1 MSENEQQQLPPKQY
15 IALVPIEEKTVDF
28 YGDSINAA
36 LVNTSNGQQQVY
48 VPLRP
53 ICDYLGL
60 NWSGQY
66 LRVKRDPV
74 LSEVQGV
81 CIMQTPSSSKRSGG
95 GPQQLLCL
103 PLDYLNGWLFGV
115 NATRVK
121 PDLREKVI
129 RYQRECYRVL
139 WQAFQEEALIFGEQ
153 AGLAQEYQPSA
164 ALLEIR
170 EMGLAIARMAEQQI
184 ELERL
189 ARSAHSR
196 LDQAAIV
203 VRDLRQRLGAVEQRL
218 APPAYISEAQATE
231 VSQRVRALAELLTS
245 QGPNENHYQG
255 VFAELY
261 RRFGVNGY
269 RQIRLSQYEQVLEF
283 LESWRN
289 QVDNTSTPGE

>member
-1 MSENEQQQLPPKQY
+1 MSENEQQQPPKQDT
-15 IALVPIEEKTVDF
+15 ALVPIEEKTVDF
-28 YGDSINAA
+28 YGDEINAA
-36 LVNTSNGQQQVY
+36 LVEIDGSQQVF

-53 ICDYLGL
+53 ICEYLGL
-60 NWSGQY
+60 AWSSQIQ
-66 LRVKRDPV
+66 RTRRDQLLAQELNSV
-74 LSEVQGV
+74 FVTNTELSGV
-81 CIMQTPSSSKRSGG
+81 GKGRRQV
-95 GPQQLLCL
+95 LCL
-103 PLDYLNGWLFGV
+103 PLELLPGWLFGIDSS
-115 NATRVK
+115 RVK
-121 PDLREKVI
+121 PELKEKI
-129 RYQRECYRVL
+129 DRYRRECFRVL
-139 WQAFQEEALIFGEQ
+139 WQAFQAEALDFGEQ
-153 AGLAQEYQPSA
+153 AGVAQEYQPSA

-261 RRFGVNGY
+261 RRFGVSGY

-283 LESWRN
+283 LESWRRAGTN
-289 QVDNTSTPGE
+289 NAPE